1 MVKLPVLQSKV
12 GELTMMQTRWASL
25 IEPVLSQP
33 FNNGVLL
40 QEVEL
45 STGTNKINHKLGRKP
60 QGWVVVDRNTAATV
74 YRSAPFNALTL
85 TLTASA
91 GVTVSLHVF

>member
-1 MVKLPVLQSKV
+1 
-12 GELTMMQTRWASL
+12 MQTRWASL

-60 QGWVVVDRNTAATV
+60 QGWVVVDQNAAATV

>member
-60 QGWVVVDRNTAATV
+60 QGWVVVDQNAAATV

>member
-1 MVKLPVLQSKV
+1 MVKLPVLQSPV

-40 QEVEL
+40 KDIEL
-45 STGTNKINHKLGRKP
+45 ASGSNKINHKLGRKP
-60 QGWVVVDRNTAATV
+60 QGWTVVDTNGTATV